1 VQVLDASIDIEAP
14 AERVWDV
21 VADTARYGEWNPF
34 ITAVAGE
41 PREGA
46 ELQVTIRAPGRK
58 PVTFAA
64 RVAEVVPGRTLRWHG
79 RWFLPGIFDG
89 DHALTVEPLGEDRT
103 RFRTREEVTG
113 LALPLLGKAMR
124 QSQAGFE
131 ELCRA
136 VKARA
141 ESQSTRGAP
150 GDDRPAAERSLA

>member
-1 VQVLDASIDIEAP
+1 MQVLDASVDIEAP

-21 VADTARYGEWNPF
+21 LADTPRYPEWNPF
-34 ITAVAGE
+34 VTRFEGE
-41 PREGA
+41 LREGA
-46 ELQVTIRAPGRK
+46 DVRVTVRAPGRS

-64 RVAEVVPGRTLRWHG
+64 RIARLAPGRELRWKG
-79 RWFLPGIFDG
+79 RWFLPGLFDG
-89 DHALTVEPLGEDRT
+89 NHALTVEPLAEGRA

-113 LALPLLGKAMR
+113 LLLPFLGKAMR

-141 ESQSTRGAP
+141 ESDSEHARA
-150 GDDRPAAERSLA
+150 